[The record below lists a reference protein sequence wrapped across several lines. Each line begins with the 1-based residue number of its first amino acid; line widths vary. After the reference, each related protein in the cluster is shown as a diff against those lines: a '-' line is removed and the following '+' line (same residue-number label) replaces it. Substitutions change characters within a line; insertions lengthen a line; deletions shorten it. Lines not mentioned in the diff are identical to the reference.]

1 MTYEKLTFGNVEKTA
16 KQHKTTHKQLKN
28 IYIKHLYSYDFATTN
43 KNNKV
48 FKVFKCYIFKL
59 HGLASNWEHQK
70 RKVVTQII
78 LYKIYWEI
86 LFQKNVLGYLLH
98 FVQNGSSKNT

>member
-1 MTYEKLTFGNVEKTA
+1 MFIVYSNVNKLKM
-16 KQHKTTHKQLKN
+16 
-28 IYIKHLYSYDFATTN
+28 
-43 KNNKV
+43 
-48 FKVFKCYIFKL
+48 FKCQIFKL

-98 FVQNGSSKNT
+98 FVQNGSSKSMLKTYLLHINLKNPKVTRPGFHLGAPKTVKL